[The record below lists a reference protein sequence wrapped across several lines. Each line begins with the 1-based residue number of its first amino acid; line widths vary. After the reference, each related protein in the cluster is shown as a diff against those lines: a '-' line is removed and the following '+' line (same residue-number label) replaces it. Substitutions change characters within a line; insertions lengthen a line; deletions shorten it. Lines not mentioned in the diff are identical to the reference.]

1 MESSLRFTGHL
12 HNGDPLT
19 ARTVQVP
26 AGRPRSGAPPFSW
39 EESAADALASHRLG
53 ARTDWSLAGMLYQLE
68 RYNGW
73 GYRRFHPDVPS
84 PYLWSFSEHYRA
96 GKYVADGSFSATAVS
111 GQCGAAV
118 LLRRL
123 AEHGHIDF
131 PDHPRPPAEA
141 DPLLVRYSVTRPR
154 AAAAAQRVEQLQ
166 RWLNTF
172 SGIFVRVDGIPG
184 PRTSAAY
191 RLVTGEYL
199 PGDPR
204 TGVRS

>member
-1 MESSLRFTGHL
+1 LRFTGHL

-19 ARTVQVP
+19 AQTVQVP
-26 AGRPRSGAPPFSW
+26 AGRPRTGGPPFTW
-39 EESAADALASHRLG
+39 EASAADALASHRLG
-53 ARTDWSLAGMLYQLE
+53 PQTDWSLPGTLFQLE

-73 GYRRFHPDVPS
+73 GYRRSHPEVLS

-96 GKYVADGSFSATAVS
+96 GKYVADGSFSPTAVS

-131 PDHPRPPAEA
+131 RDQPRPPAEA
-141 DPLLVRYSVTRPR
+141 EPLLVRYSVTRPR
-154 AAAAAQRVEQLQ
+154 DEAAAERAEQLQ

-172 SGIFVRVDGIPG
+172 TGIFVRVDGIPG
-184 PRTSAAY
+184 PRTSAAC
-191 RLVTGEYL
+191 RLVTGRYL

-204 TGVRS
+204 EP